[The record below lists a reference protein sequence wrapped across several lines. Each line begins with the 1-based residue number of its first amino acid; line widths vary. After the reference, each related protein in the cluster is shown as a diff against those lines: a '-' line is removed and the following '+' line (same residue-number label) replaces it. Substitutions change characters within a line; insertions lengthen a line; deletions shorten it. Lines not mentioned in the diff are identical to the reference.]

1 MASRFK
7 FTGKIRVNKETDRNP
22 WIRNGT
28 TKNGNKYVSVN
39 LIVLPSKENRGYTEI
54 FGAEQDSIF
63 TRDTENESITID
75 WEDRFDSE
83 IIDSVASYRKHILN
97 VDGNREEFITDY
109 DFVNAIVDNISD
121 IEGKTFTL
129 TGQIRK
135 NVYNGK
141 IVDRFQIQNM
151 YESGEDAKLG
161 LRIEMNPFFWNKD
174 GIDVSDFDETKKI
187 VIDGYTSEYIDKENN
202 GVYVPQRVVLDCK
215 KIDFDNEKHMMIL
228 NYKLKQ
234 IGLEY
239 VEGKVKVKKSSY
251 KSDNYKKVNLIINY
265 MNGAE
270 ASEFSIDD
278 LTDNQREAVELGL
291 QSIEDFRPKGTAYG
305 NRVVEY
311 KIINF
316 DLRDEYRDG
325 AIDVDDT
332 VREFEDNIYIVPKN
346 ESLEDIVS
354 ETKEETKTETE
365 SFDEDDLFS

>member
-7 FTGKIRVNKETDRNP
+7 FTGKIRINKETDRNP

-28 TKNGNKYVSVN
+28 TKNGSKYTSIN

-83 IIDSVASYRKHILN
+83 VIDSVASYRKHILN
-97 VDGNREEFITDY
+97 VDGNREEFITDF
-109 DFVNAIVDNISD
+109 DFVNAIVDNISN

-135 NVYNGK
+135 NIYNGK
-141 IVDRFQIQNM
+141 VIDRFQIQNM

-174 GIDVSDFDETKKI
+174 GIDVSDFDETRKI

-239 VEGKVKVKKSSY
+239 IEGKVKIKKSSY

-291 QSIEDFRPKGTAYG
+291 QSIEDFKPKGTAYG
-305 NRVVEY
+305 NKIIEY

-332 VREFEDNIYIVPKN
+332 VREFEDNIYVIPKN
-346 ESLEDIVS
+346 ESLEDITPD
-354 ETKEETKTETE
+354 TKEETKTEEE